1 MILTP
6 NNEYCVVLDAC
17 VLIPMPLCDTLLRAA
32 EEPSF
37 FRIAWSQQII
47 EEVQKGLQGPRFGY
61 SAEQV
66 GRRIRLMNAAFPEAL
81 HQVPQ
86 NLIQSIEGLP
96 DPDDRHVVALAI
108 HAQAHTIVTA
118 NVRDFPSEVLAHHD
132 VTVLPADEFLIHQ
145 YHLDPEIMLE
155 KLDRQAA
162 GIRKQRSDILSL
174 LRNSAPLFCQ
184 LCAKRDG

>member
-1 MILTP
+1 
-6 NNEYCVVLDAC
+6 
-17 VLIPMPLCDTLLRAA
+17 MPLCDTLLRAA

-86 NLIQSIEGLP
+86 NLIHSIEGLL
-96 DPDDRHVVALAI
+96 DPDDRHVVGWPFTLKPT
-108 HAQAHTIVTA
+108 Q
-118 NVRDFPSEVLAHHD
+118 
-132 VTVLPADEFLIHQ
+132 
-145 YHLDPEIMLE
+145 
-155 KLDRQAA
+155 
-162 GIRKQRSDILSL
+162 L
-174 LRNSAPLFCQ
+174 LRPMFEIFPR
-184 LCAKRDG
+184 KF